1 MAFLSRLFKRGDP
14 PAEREEA
21 RRQGMR
27 DARRHPLTTFTDPES
42 RPPFVAEVRAR
53 AREQIAEAGRR
64 LAARRGELLDQS
76 LAAREAILL
85 ELSRT
90 DLLPQ
95 PPPNGHPGPPADSYP
110 PDSGPSPDSAGPYGG
125 SLARAAGSYGD
136 RGGRPAA
143 PYEEDAFISIA
154 EARWRRGEARRR
166 EAVRESQESV
176 QRAGAR
182 IGQYA
187 QEWENALVEH
197 DHEVEA
203 VHARAEQIIA
213 AYRSGVMETHPR
225 REEIPPLWQGEVI
238 AMEPTG
244 ETRLGISGRDELG
257 RILREVEARVADWH
271 TKVLPHELPPALRLP
286 PIEPPRRTQSPQPPA
301 DHSPTTPSP
310 PQTPHSLTDPTSQPQ
325 ATEPTKAPTPTTSP
339 PPAAR
344 PTMDRSP
351 TSLPGAVSP
360 SVGSLRSAT
369 APAEVT
375 YPPAGTSG
383 MAPSPS
389 QAAHP
394 SPDPLDE
401 TAYVPGEAVETRETD
416 ALTPSPTSDEHP
428 GHDSSG
434 ASADGP
440 ASAGPG
446 SPRTDSDVGET
457 AGDGPREPHQ
467 NAETD
472 VHPGPNHATETCT
485 PPRQERTATS
495 TPTGQDRAKGQRRTY
510 PWREAFGDPSAA
522 SPSTPRD
529 GDGEERR
536 WPG

>member
-14 PAEREEA
+14 LAEREEA

-95 PPPNGHPGPPADSYP
+95 PPPNGHPGPPADPYP
-110 PDSGPSPDSAGPYGG
+110 PGSRPSPDSAGPYGNPPG
-125 SLARAAGSYGD
+125 SRPSPGPYGDPPDPDSAGPYGDSGARAAGPYGGSGARAAGSYGD
-136 RGGRPAA
+136 RDGHPAA

-257 RILREVEARVADWH
+257 RILHEVEARVADWH
-271 TKVLPHELPPALRLP
+271 TKVLPHELPSALRLP
-286 PIEPPRRTQSPQPPA
+286 PLEPPHRTQSP
-301 DHSPTTPSP
+301 
-310 PQTPHSLTDPTSQPQ
+310 
-325 ATEPTKAPTPTTSP
+325 
-339 PPAAR
+339 
-344 PTMDRSP
+344 
-351 TSLPGAVSP
+351 
-360 SVGSLRSAT
+360 
-369 APAEVT
+369 
-375 YPPAGTSG
+375 
-383 MAPSPS
+383 
-389 QAAHP
+389 
-394 SPDPLDE
+394 
-401 TAYVPGEAVETRETD
+401 
-416 ALTPSPTSDEHP
+416 
-428 GHDSSG
+428 
-434 ASADGP
+434 
-440 ASAGPG
+440 
-446 SPRTDSDVGET
+446 
-457 AGDGPREPHQ
+457 
-467 NAETD
+467 
-472 VHPGPNHATETCT
+472 
-485 PPRQERTATS
+485 
-495 TPTGQDRAKGQRRTY
+495 
-510 PWREAFGDPSAA
+510 
-522 SPSTPRD
+522 
-529 GDGEERR
+529 
-536 WPG
+536 